1 MESRYGQDKTVSV
14 SLDII
19 RQVGLALDTVVF
31 NKVCLVLNSL
41 SFSGWSVPWAIFVV
55 HGIYGELLWMER
67 Y

>member
-1 MESRYGQDKTVSV
+1 VSV

-41 SFSGWSVPWAIFVV
+41 SFSG
-55 HGIYGELLWMER
+55 
-67 Y
+67 